1 MKHVHVPNLRKINI
15 PHGHHVHQ
23 IIKLLERSARSEGSA
38 YPLPEA
44 SDSKISLP
52 TTQTSLPQT
61 PPTSPNHVIQTQ
73 TMSSF
78 THATT
83 LLHAHLKTHH
93 KKPSSTATT
102 TTAATSTP
110 LPHTGPN
117 RRNLISTFL
126 ATSTAVVAVHG
137 STQQALAQNWGTRS
151 FIWEHFFGPGLSP
164 EDAVARIKQTAEGLH
179 DMREPLETLSWR
191 YIMFYIRIKQAYLD
205 QDLRTAFSTL
215 PQNRRK
221 DYVRTANELISNFE
235 EFDRYIRTPKVY
247 ESYLYYEKTLKSI
260 DELVAILT

>member
-1 MKHVHVPNLRKINI
+1 M
-15 PHGHHVHQ
+15 GMAHQ
-23 IIKLLERSARSEGSA
+23 NIKLLQRAERSEGEPN
-38 YPLPEA
+38 PLPET

-61 PPTSPNHVIQTQ
+61 SSTSPNHVIQTQ

-93 KKPSSTATT
+93 KKPSTT
-102 TTAATSTP
+102 TTTTT
-110 LPHTGPN
+110 LPHTGTN

-126 ATSTAVVAVHG
+126 ATSTAVVAAHG

-221 DYVRTANELISNFE
+221 DYVKTANELVSNFG

>member
-1 MKHVHVPNLRKINI
+1 MKLKIATCSTTQEDKYSTWAWHIKTSSSYSGQNGLR
-15 PHGHHVHQ
+15 VSQ
-23 IIKLLERSARSEGSA
+23 T
-38 YPLPEA
+38 PLPET

-61 PPTSPNHVIQTQ
+61 SSTSPNHVIQTQ

-93 KKPSSTATT
+93 KKPSTT
-102 TTAATSTP
+102 TTTTT
-110 LPHTGPN
+110 LPHTGTN

-126 ATSTAVVAVHG
+126 ATSTAVVAAHG

-221 DYVRTANELISNFE
+221 DYVKTANELVSNFGE
-235 EFDRYIRTPKVY
+235 VFHCYFFLLSH
-247 ESYLYYEKTLKSI
+247 SYYPHLKSH
-260 DELVAILT
+260 TS

>member
-1 MKHVHVPNLRKINI
+1 MGKA
-15 PHGHHVHQ
+15 HQ
-23 IIKLLERSARSEGSA
+23 NIKLLQRAERSEGEPNPPARNLRFQNFPPHHSNLTPSNIIYVPKPR
-38 YPLPEA
+38 YP
-44 SDSKISLP
+44 
-52 TTQTSLPQT
+52 
-61 PPTSPNHVIQTQ
+61 TQ

-93 KKPSSTATT
+93 KKPSTT
-102 TTAATSTP
+102 TTT
-110 LPHTGPN
+110 LPHTGTN

-126 ATSTAVVAVHG
+126 ATSTAVVAAHG

-221 DYVRTANELISNFE
+221 DYVKTANELVSNFG

>member
-1 MKHVHVPNLRKINI
+1 MKHVPVPHLKKINI
-15 PHGHHVHQ
+15 PHGHGTSNHQ
-23 IIKLLERSARSEGSA
+23 TLQRSARSERLA
-38 YPLPEA
+38 YPLPET

-61 PPTSPNHVIQTQ
+61 SPTSPNHVIQTQ

-83 LLHAHLKTHH
+83 LLHAHIKTHR
-93 KKPSSTATT
+93 KKSSSTAATT
-102 TTAATSTP
+102 TTTTTATSTP
-110 LPHTGPN
+110 LPHTGTN

-137 STQQALAQNWGTRS
+137 GTEQQALAQNWGTRS
-151 FIWEHFFGPGLSP
+151 FLWEHFFGPGLSP

-205 QDLRTAFSTL
+205 QDLRTAFSTC

-221 DYVRTANELISNFE
+221 DYVRTANELIDNFE
-235 EFDRYIRTPKVY
+235 EVHSCYCVTV
-247 ESYLYYEKTLKSI
+247 SLSMT
-260 DELVAILT
+260 